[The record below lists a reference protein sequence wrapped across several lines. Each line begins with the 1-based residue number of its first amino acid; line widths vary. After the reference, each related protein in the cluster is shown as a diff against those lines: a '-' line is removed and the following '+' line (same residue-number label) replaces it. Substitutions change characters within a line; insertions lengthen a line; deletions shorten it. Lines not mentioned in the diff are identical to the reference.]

1 MSRVSWAFAGGRYD
15 LSDSFEIGVVGIYVT
30 ISYAETDCDWA
41 NGSSKAYLFNMLFS
55 RVSFSAFCNA
65 TFL

>member
-1 MSRVSWAFAGGRYD
+1 MVEC
-15 LSDSFEIGVVGIYVT
+15 DSFEIGVVGIYVT

-65 TFL
+65 TLL